1 MIYVALS
8 ALFVA
13 VLLLAAYVRVLYVRL
28 AHQRK
33 MNDTTTSLLMI
44 LHQRATLTEAN
55 VRELRDLS
63 VLSAAQ
69 SAGIDPM
76 RN

>member
-1 MIYVALS
+1 MIYAALS

-28 AHQRK
+28 AYQRK
-33 MNDTTTSLLMI
+33 INATTTALLMN
-44 LHQRATLTEAN
+44 LHQRATLTEAG
-55 VRELRDLS
+55 VRELRQIIL
-63 VLSAAQ
+63 LSAAQ